1 MTLRLGLTGL
11 GATRTRGFSL
21 VEVLI
26 SITMLGGLLGTMLMV
41 VLGGSAAASTGMAR
55 QSIEGAARRALD
67 RIAGELVSAGAETL
81 DPDPLAPWGSSN
93 LTFQPIDGFDGD
105 VVWGDPRSFGLA
117 LEEGELD
124 DGQDNN
130 GNGLVDERVLLYT
143 SDAGGPD
150 ELVTVLA
157 HGVRELA
164 EGELDDGDDDNG
176 NGLVDEEGL
185 SFERTGGRLVIRLSL
200 ESLDS
205 NGNSLVRT
213 VQTSVRL
220 RN

>member
-11 GATRTRGFSL
+11 GVTRTRGFSL

-41 VLGGSAAASTGMAR
+41 VLSGSAAASTGMAR

-124 DGQDNN
+124 DSQTTTATAWS
-130 GNGLVDERVLLYT
+130 T
-143 SDAGGPD
+143 SASSCTRAMLADRTSSSRCWPTACANSPRASSTT
-150 ELVTVLA
+150 VTTTTA
-157 HGVRELA
+157 MAWSTRRA
-164 EGELDDGDDDNG
+164 
-176 NGLVDEEGL
+176 
-185 SFERTGGRLVIRLSL
+185 
-200 ESLDS
+200 
-205 NGNSLVRT
+205 
-213 VQTSVRL
+213 
-220 RN
+220 